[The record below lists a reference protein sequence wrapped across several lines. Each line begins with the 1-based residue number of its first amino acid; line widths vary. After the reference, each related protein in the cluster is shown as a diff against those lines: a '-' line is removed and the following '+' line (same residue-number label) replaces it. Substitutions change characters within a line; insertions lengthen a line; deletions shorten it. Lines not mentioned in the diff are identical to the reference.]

1 MIRGVA
7 DGGWSLE
14 AAGGCGGSRLPRR
27 RHQRRQGT
35 WLGSQGGRER
45 AQGCPW
51 AASLQGWLGPWAALL
66 RYNADRLPVV
76 HRYQERSRQVSAR
89 TGRMRRPRVGGRGDQ
104 EAAGG
109 ASGHSSEAGTASQP
123 ATANPA

>member
-1 MIRGVA
+1 MTAGLEDAVA
-7 DGGWSLE
+7 LSRQLGAL
-14 AAGGCGGSRLPRR
+14 AAD
-27 RHQRRQGT
+27 
-35 WLGSQGGRER
+35 
-45 AQGCPW
+45 
-51 AASLQGWLGPWAALL
+51 AASGVEAALL

-104 EAAGG
+104 EAVGG
-109 ASGHSSEAGTASQP
+109 ASGHSSEAGTASLP